1 MFPSSLCGDTGL
13 RNQFTFFVSRMCTK
27 SEMVF
32 VISVMSLHE
41 LLLFIVDLLFIIVMI
56 VMVWP

>member
-1 MFPSSLCGDTGL
+1 MFPSFSLCGDTGL
-13 RNQFTFFVSRMCTK
+13 RNQFTFFVSRMYTK

-41 LLLFIVDLLFIIVMI
+41 LLLLFIVDL
-56 VMVWP
+56 